1 MCNVITIEEVSEECK
16 GEGIVYADLVP
27 GALMMTPSQPR
38 RIFEEGIVE
47 EASDDEAIPPNMIPL
62 PTEAPPECFN
72 NQG

>member
-1 MCNVITIEEVSEECK
+1 MMYN
-16 GEGIVYADLVP
+16 GERVVYADPVP
-27 GALMMTPSQPR
+27 GALMMVPFQPR

-47 EASDDEAIPPNMIPL
+47 EASDDEAIPPDMTPS